1 MKEEISSSYI
11 DNQKKLHAAKPL
23 AAKRRALIIGA
34 TDGPNI
40 GSNIANRFE
49 SDGAEIYIPERQE
62 LNVEYL
68 TYRSLDKYNECDIL
82 VCANGHTELDWFE
95 DNTLSNIDLT
105 FAVNVVGSL
114 QAANLFVNQTIDAPH
129 KKYIVFIG
137 SMAYKNVL
145 NASVAYCASKAAL
158 AHATKCLGWEL
169 APKGFNVF
177 CVHPSNTEGTP
188 MAEKTIEGIMRYR
201 NMGRS
206 EAEAYW
212 GAVLPKEK
220 WLQPEDISEVV
231 SFLVSGKADYM
242 SGSNIELA
250 GGQR

>member
-1 MKEEISSSYI
+1 MKEEISNSYI
-11 DNQKKLHAAKPL
+11 DQKKKEHAAKPL
-23 AAKRRALIIGA
+23 ADTRSALIIGA
-34 TDGPNI
+34 MNGPNI
-40 GSNIANRFE
+40 GSNIADRFE
-49 SDGAEIYIPERQE
+49 RDGIIISVPDQHD

-68 TYRSLDKYNECDIL
+68 TYKSMERYKDCDIL
-82 VCANGHTELDWFE
+82 ICANGFTELDWFE
-95 DNTLSNIDLT
+95 DNSLSSIDET

-114 QAANLFVNQTIDAPH
+114 QAANLFVNETIEKPY

-177 CVHPSNTEGTP
+177 CVHPSNTEHTP
-188 MAEKTIEGIMRYR
+188 MAEKTIQGIMRYR

-212 GAVLPKEK
+212 GAVLPKDK
-220 WLQPEDISEVV
+220 WLQADDISEVV

-242 SGSNIELA
+242 SGGNIDLA